1 MGTTLDNGI
10 YLPDEGE
17 RNCYEGLAGNWV
29 ALDNH
34 IGSTNIHVTIN
45 DKQAWNGH
53 VADTTIHVT
62 SADKQAWNGKADASA
77 LTAHT
82 GDTTIHVTAEDKA
95 KWDVVTTKANDT
107 DVLHKAGNETAAGI
121 KTFSDLQ
128 IISYGTQYK
137 GARNAYILPEFAAGY
152 SGLSITTL
160 SFAQTIKIGT
170 FVLDANNKPI
180 LDTTKAYIQCAT
192 GENNSVNSCVLEPRN
207 STSSS
212 LGTSFNKW
220 KVINGISPGALFL
233 PQDRTARVDISA
245 YFTNT
250 ANAATNRVTPPEDGY
265 IFLDLTDVLIVHCFS
280 QNASNLTHY
289 GQTFARPSA
298 GSLYCL
304 FPVRKNDNV
313 AVQWYTTATDVTVS
327 NAYFIPCKGN
337 I

>member
-17 RNCYEGLAGNWV
+17 RNCYEGLAENWV

-34 IGSTNIHVTIN
+34 LGSTNIHVTIN
-45 DKQAWNGH
+45 DKQAWDGH
-53 VADTTIHVT
+53 VANTTIHVT
-62 SADKQAWNGKADASA
+62 SADKQAWDGHVADSVK
-77 LTAHT
+77 
-82 GDTTIHVTAEDKA
+82 HVTAEDKA
-95 KWDVVTTKANDT
+95 KWDAVTGKANDT
-107 DVLHKAGNETAAGI
+107 DVLHKAGDETASGI

-160 SFAQTIKIGT
+160 GFAQTVKIGN
-170 FVLDANNKPI
+170 FVLDANNKPS
-180 LDTTKAYIQCAT
+180 LDTTKAYIQIAT
-192 GENNSVNSCVLEPRN
+192 GENNSVNSCILEPRN

-212 LGTSFNKW
+212 LGTSSNKW
-220 KVINGISPGALFL
+220 NVINGISPGALFL

-265 IFLDLTDVLIVHCFS
+265 IFLGLTDVLTVHCFS

-298 GSLYCL
+298 GQLYCL

>member
-45 DKQAWNGH
+45 DKQAWDGH
-53 VADTTIHVT
+53 VADTTMHVT
-62 SADKQAWNGKADASA
+62 STEKTLWNTVSD
-77 LTAHT
+77 
-82 GDTTIHVTAEDKA
+82 
-95 KWDVVTTKANDT
+95 KANDT
-107 DVLHKAGNETAAGI
+107 DVVHKNGAETIAGP
-121 KTFSDLQ
+121 KTFSDNTNFTSDSLFN
-128 IISYGTQYK
+128 SS
-137 GARNAYILPEFAAGY
+137 GALDVSGGRIASIYRDKDKKEVAKLTGGVQSSGRSSLEFTVRDIFSNVYQTCGF
-152 SGLSITTL
+152 GLR
-160 SFAQTIKIGT
+160 FQ
-170 FVLDANNKPI
+170 
-180 LDTTKAYIQCAT
+180 
-192 GENNSVNSCVLEPRN
+192 
-207 STSSS
+207 SSS
-212 LGTSFNKW
+212 VYGLIPITGDTHIIGASNVKL
-220 KVINGISPGALFL
+220 KSVYTNQINGINPGALFL

-265 IFLDLTDVLIVHCFS
+265 IFLGLTDVLTVHCFS

-289 GQTFARPSA
+289 GQTFARSSA
-298 GSLYCL
+298 GQLYCL